1 MPIKFVDLLQQ
12 SWNFMRNQQ
21 VFSLFAIITIS
32 VVQLLVIFLLANDA
46 GTISQQQIEQQQVEP
61 GQMLA
66 FLLPT
71 MLLGVIN
78 LFINLLMILNIQS
91 INNGS
96 YQQFFQNTGN
106 AIKSFLPVLL
116 LQIVMI
122 LPFSLGLSFAMTSP
136 EMIIV
141 AFPLILVGFYFFF
154 KLSLLIYV
162 YLLEK
167 PQKTVLETIKF
178 TLQLSRGKMMPLV
191 LFCVISYV
199 VPGILS
205 RFVAMIGNGSVG
217 TVISI
222 ILSAFISVFMAI
234 FSFRFYQVYRQLP
247 ANN

>member
-46 GTISQQQIEQQQVEP
+46 TTISQQQIEQQQVEP
-61 GQMLA
+61 AQMLA

-71 MLLGVIN
+71 MLLGGIN
-78 LFINLLMILNIQS
+78 LFINLLIILNIQS
-91 INNGS
+91 INNGH
-96 YQQFFQNTGN
+96 YQHFFQNIAG
-106 AIKSFLPVLL
+106 AIKAFLPVLL
-116 LQIVMI
+116 LQLVMI
-122 LPFSLGLSFAMTSP
+122 LPISLGVSFVITSP

-141 AFPLILVGFYFFF
+141 AFPLILVGFYLFF
-154 KLSLLIYV
+154 KLCLLIYV

-167 PQKTVLETIKF
+167 PQKTLLETIKF

-199 VPGILS
+199 VPGVLS
-205 RFVAMIGNGSVG
+205 RFIAMLGNSMVGSVL
-217 TVISI
+217 SI

-234 FSFRFYQVYRQLP
+234 FGFRFYQVYRQLSS
-247 ANN
+247 NN